1 MSRPIRISAKSLG
14 AVALPGFCPRCFWI
28 QMRVPALPFQI
39 FPGIFSSID
48 SYGKRLVRAWFERHD
63 GPPPWLAPL
72 GDIKKLLPTLHHSKF
87 NVHDPETAILLTGTP
102 DAVLE
107 ERNGSHIIID
117 YKTARY
123 TEYQDEL
130 FPMYELQ
137 LNAYGY
143 IGERCGLAPVSS
155 LALVYTEPV
164 TGDAAARNPAN
175 ATKDGFNLKFSARV
189 LPVNFQPQSIP
200 RWLRKVRD
208 ICDLERPPE
217 RTAGCP
223 DCSRLEDLLK
233 AAGK

>member
-1 MSRPIRISAKSLG
+1 MRISAKSLG
-14 AVALPGFCPRCFWI
+14 AVALPSFCPRCFWI
-28 QMRVPALPFQI
+28 HLRVPALPFQI

-48 SYGKRLVRAWFERHD
+48 SYGKRLVQAWFERHE

-72 GDIKKLLPTLHHSKF
+72 GDIKKLLPAPHYSKF
-87 NVHDPETAILLTGTP
+87 NVRDPETAILLTGAP

-130 FPMYELQ
+130 FPVYEVQ
-137 LNAYGY
+137 LNAYAY

-164 TGDAAARNPAN
+164 TGDSAARDVAN
-175 ATKDGFNLKFSARV
+175 ASVDGFNLKFSARI
-189 LPVNFQPQSIP
+189 LPVSLQPESIP
-200 RWLRKVRD
+200 RWLRKVRE
-208 ICDLERPPE
+208 IYDLARPPA
-217 RTAGCP
+217 RTAGCQ
-223 DCSRLEDLLK
+223 DCSRLDDLLR
-233 AAGK
+233 AAAR